1 MQTKNNIKINMQKIN
16 EDEGFTPYPKTPI
29 EIPGT
34 VYNIKFIK
42 TYLKGQMIWKNLI
55 SMLGKV
61 EKVII
66 YITLS

>member
-1 MQTKNNIKINMQKIN
+1 METKNNVRINMWKIN
-16 EDEGFTPYPKTPI
+16 EDESFTASPKTAI
-29 EIPGT
+29 EMSGT

-42 TYLKGQMIWKNLI
+42 TYFKGQMIWKNL

-66 YITLS
+66 CIKLS